1 MSDVQRLPLTLQHQV
16 IECYLED
23 ATPADRHDP
32 YPYDECTR
40 LMLVCH
46 DWESFIVELTI
57 FWKNITITDSGAM
70 GRAIMWSGDEP
81 LDICGRLIDV
91 EEEEDL
97 SRLDLLLQYRG
108 RIRSLD
114 LITSR
119 MVLAQ
124 WDADRYTEVSVLED
138 LVLETIDG
146 THDDPE
152 TCEEDLLAIFK
163 TSTLRMVELKGFTDR
178 EASTLMTKRVEV
190 LRLQGM
196 TFTVT
201 DREYMR
207 RPWRTQKDES
217 IILHALDSMESIRR
231 LDVDSGLFGETAR
244 YPQDVSL
251 PTLHSLSFI
260 IKTKE
265 HAKGLGLLH
274 APNLQN
280 ACVEFLALPNDLNSE
295 LPSISRT
302 LDTIP
307 WNTEMSVARFVLE
320 ETDGLCITFAEGSL
334 EVLQMHFHHVGELGT
349 ILRLLRY
356 NLSRCLGKVKNL
368 HILMHDG
375 QKAVKKLETEALV
388 LLLSG
393 APELRHLAVQVPM
406 KPDDVLKPSRVE
418 LDRLESIAVGITHA
432 EDARFLTYLEA
443 PVLQHASF
451 KVSAADE
458 DISSILKSVAPHLH
472 KIIENRSLPV
482 AQFQLLGRTRHDV
495 HITLGDGEGQL
506 PGIDLQFKEIRAQAA
521 LLHSLAT
528 HVAPCFE
535 LVENISIRK
544 GDGYAHGTGA
554 AWRQI
559 FEPMLEVRM
568 LRVEGQGVKAMPSGL
583 AYRDNN
589 GDTHRPLFPA
599 LQSLTLQSVWFRRP
613 KKKGKSRSGP
623 TFIGDLLRS
632 LECRDKAQSLNK
644 LTVGK
649 ARKLNNGDIVKL
661 RALVKDI
668 TWNE

>member
-81 LDICGRLIDV
+81 LDIRGRLIDV

-138 LVLETIDG
+138 LVLEMIHG

-152 TCEEDLLAIFK
+152 TREEDLLAIFK
-163 TSTLRMVELKGFTDR
+163 TSTLRTVELKGFTDR
-178 EASTLMTKRVEV
+178 EASTLMTKRVEA

-201 DREYMR
+201 DREDMR
-207 RPWRTQKDES
+207 RPWKTQKDES

-295 LPSISRT
+295 LPSISRM

-334 EVLQMHFHHVGELGT
+334 EVLKMHFHHVGELGT

-393 APELRHLAVQVPM
+393 APELHHLAVQVPM
-406 KPDDVLKPSRVE
+406 TAIGETIEKFEIFRTQQPLHGLLIGPDDVLKPSRVE
-418 LDRLESIAVGITHA
+418 LDRLASIAVGITQA

-458 DISSILKSVAPHLH
+458 DISSILESVAPHLH
-472 KIIENRSLPV
+472 KITENRPLPFSE
-482 AQFQLLGRTRHDV
+482 FQLLGRTRHNV
-495 HITLGDGEGQL
+495 HITLGDGEGHL

-521 LLHSLAT
+521 LLHSLAA
-528 HVAPCFE
+528 HVAPCFR
-535 LVENISIRK
+535 LVDNVSIRK
-544 GDGYAHGTGA
+544 GDGYADGTGA
-554 AWRQI
+554 AWCQI
-559 FEPMLEVRM
+559 FRPMLKVRM
-568 LRVEGQGVKAMPSGL
+568 LRVEGQGAKAMPSGI

-589 GDTHRPLFPA
+589 RDTHRPLFPA
-599 LQSLTLQSVWFRRP
+599 Y
-613 KKKGKSRSGP
+613 SR
-623 TFIGDLLRS
+623 
-632 LECRDKAQSLNK
+632 
-644 LTVGK
+644 
-649 ARKLNNGDIVKL
+649 
-661 RALVKDI
+661 
-668 TWNE
+668 